1 MSAQTVRVGQILHG
15 KRVFWQAREALQVHS
30 SAERDNQLVVMQVD
44 RNALHALDDDHL
56 LLGKVDPHNFRLP
69 HLNLAQQLTKR
80 HDCICGMDGRCG
92 YFGEQGLEDEVVVG
106 SSTA

>member
-1 MSAQTVRVGQILHG
+1 M
-15 KRVFWQAREALQVHS
+15 
-30 SAERDNQLVVMQVD
+30 
-44 RNALHALDDDHL
+44 L

-106 SSTA
+106 VDQLDVELAAPKPSERLGREHAAEAAADYQHLLLNYLLIQAKLLVPDT